1 MTSKLTLCVCALFLL
16 LPAAWSQSAGT
27 PSASPS
33 PSSSAP
39 GEITFGQYRVH
50 QSIEAGYRVSDVTG
64 SGGMFDTLVNEHAG
78 LRLFEQTLS
87 MRSDTAAGQPF
98 DDLFVNS
105 VGWGGDPNNFL
116 RVRVGKNQ
124 WYDFRAS
131 FRRDQNFSASLLVI
145 LSEE

>member
-1 MTSKLTLCVCALFLL
+1 MHSIPVPAGSLVAVCRCPERVAFFIFIY
-16 LPAAWSQSAGT
+16 
-27 PSASPS
+27 
-33 PSSSAP
+33 P
-39 GEITFGQYRVH
+39 GEVTFGGYRVH
-50 QSIEAGYRVSDVTG
+50 QSIEAGYRISDVTG

-78 LRLFEQTLS
+78 LRLFEQTFS

-116 RVRVGKNQ
+116 RMRVSKNQ

-131 FRRDQNFSASLLVI
+131 FRRDQNFSDFNLLANPLNPAS
-145 LSEE
+145 SSRQ